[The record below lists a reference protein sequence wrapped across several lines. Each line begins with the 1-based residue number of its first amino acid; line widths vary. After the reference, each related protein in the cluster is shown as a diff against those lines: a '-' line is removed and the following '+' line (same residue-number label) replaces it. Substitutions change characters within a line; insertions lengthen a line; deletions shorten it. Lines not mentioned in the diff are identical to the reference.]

1 MPPYFISLEAGI
13 GGTGENLAGT
23 VYSAPTDTVGTVVI
37 TVRDSYGANTSAII
51 EVVSAAGSGPLALS
65 PSAVSIYVGNTVTL
79 EAQGGSGPYTFELV
93 TPLGGSGE
101 ALIGTGSSRI
111 YTAPSDAVGDAV
123 VRVSDSGGSV
133 DATISVS
140 SLSGDVD
147 YVVVSETY
155 TGGTVGGGVVTG
167 EFEVINNGGD
177 TGTQDIW
184 WTVHSSIDDTL
195 GAGDILIDSDT
206 TAALSPTALSGI
218 IEFSG
223 TWPVPLVD
231 TTYYLI
237 ISITA
242 SDDFPDAD
250 NVAVLSQLVTAP
262 PVSDIDYR
270 VNRIDETPVS
280 ALAGSAI
287 SHTFDFIN
295 DGSEAG
301 VALVSWTAYIS
312 SDAVPDSSEIV
323 DTGTESPLIAGDSMV
338 DISIDGS
345 WPGVPGL
352 YYLIVKVSST
362 DDINPSNDI
371 EIGAAVTVNAGA
383 TDIDY
388 IVTNISEGYPTVTS
402 QSLIAETF
410 DLSNIGG
417 LNGTEVIFWT
427 AWASDDTSLD
437 GDEIELGSGSTPF
450 SGLNAGAAYNG
461 YPISGT
467 WPADAGVY
475 YLIVELESTDE
486 TVTGN
491 NYASAGPFIVKDP
504 PDYTVSAV
512 NYQSDGLPGTPMS
525 DFGLFNFTIS
535 EVSGFSGSMP
545 VSWDV
550 FVSTDNVLDAN
561 DSMVK
566 SGSIAALA
574 GSSDS
579 DALSFGDVN
588 WPAFGSFYY
597 IIISVAADDDDNGT
611 NDVYISPTAVTVPE
625 LYTETVDSTGSG
637 PSTGS
642 IAGVSSPPLDGGD
655 LDKYQ
660 LFKVNDLMDAPKTQ
674 YDTYR
679 FVLGPDA
686 SSVEMYAVWAT
697 GTNTIQLYLW
707 DEFNGEWSSMDLS
720 ADREPASDTAQFT
733 GLVPGRTYYV
743 GVEFR
748 DNVGGG
754 LPYELYIWAD

>member
-1 MPPYFISLEAGI
+1 
-13 GGTGENLAGT
+13 
-23 VYSAPTDTVGTVVI
+23 
-37 TVRDSYGANTSAII
+37 
-51 EVVSAAGSGPLALS
+51 
-65 PSAVSIYVGNTVTL
+65 
-79 EAQGGSGPYTFELV
+79 
-93 TPLGGSGE
+93 
-101 ALIGTGSSRI
+101 
-111 YTAPSDAVGDAV
+111 
-123 VRVSDSGGSV
+123 
-133 DATISVS
+133 
-140 SLSGDVD
+140 
-147 YVVVSETY
+147 
-155 TGGTVGGGVVTG
+155 
-167 EFEVINNGGD
+167 
-177 TGTQDIW
+177 
-184 WTVHSSIDDTL
+184 
-195 GAGDILIDSDT
+195 
-206 TAALSPTALSGI
+206 
-218 IEFSG
+218 
-223 TWPVPLVD
+223 
-231 TTYYLI
+231 
-237 ISITA
+237 
-242 SDDFPDAD
+242 
-250 NVAVLSQLVTAP
+250 
-262 PVSDIDYR
+262 
-270 VNRIDETPVS
+270 
-280 ALAGSAI
+280 
-287 SHTFDFIN
+287 
-295 DGSEAG
+295 
-301 VALVSWTAYIS
+301 
-312 SDAVPDSSEIV
+312 
-323 DTGTESPLIAGDSMV
+323 
-338 DISIDGS
+338 
-345 WPGVPGL
+345 
-352 YYLIVKVSST
+352 
-362 DDINPSNDI
+362 
-371 EIGAAVTVNAGA
+371 
-383 TDIDY
+383 
-388 IVTNISEGYPTVTS
+388 
-402 QSLIAETF
+402 
-410 DLSNIGG
+410 
-417 LNGTEVIFWT
+417 
-427 AWASDDTSLD
+427 
-437 GDEIELGSGSTPF
+437 
-450 SGLNAGAAYNG
+450 
-461 YPISGT
+461 
-467 WPADAGVY
+467 VY

-707 DEFNGEWSSMDLS
+707 DEFTGSGVRWTFRRTGSLPPIPRSS
-720 ADREPASDTAQFT
+720 PASFPDAPTM
-733 GLVPGRTYYV
+733 
-743 GVEFR
+743 
-748 DNVGGG
+748 
-754 LPYELYIWAD
+754 